1 MMKKENQWQ
10 MFEGVVFWVMGSEK
24 RQFPV
29 RLQGKK
35 LYQGRKD
42 AWRTVGMVKLHL
54 TERRKGAER
63 LSQPSEDVQEG
74 GASFS

>member
-10 MFEGVVFWVMGSEK
+10 MFEGVVFSVMGSEK

-42 AWRTVGMVKLHL
+42 A
-54 TERRKGAER
+54 
-63 LSQPSEDVQEG
+63 
-74 GASFS
+74 